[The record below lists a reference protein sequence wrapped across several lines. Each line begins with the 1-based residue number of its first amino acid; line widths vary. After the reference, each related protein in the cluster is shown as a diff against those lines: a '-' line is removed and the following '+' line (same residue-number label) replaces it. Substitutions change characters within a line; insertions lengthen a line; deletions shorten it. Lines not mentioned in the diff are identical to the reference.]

1 MTRCRNNLPALTA
14 SEKSAECIMYRQLL
28 RVTTLV
34 PPRDAAHHTARY
46 GTIKLL
52 WLFGHSQDAGS
63 ATPAGGRLDRVHT
76 PLMKP
81 QRLMYSPTRSR
92 RLNEMLGLI
101 VLVVAGLLLLA
112 LVSYTP
118 SDPSFNSVGDGA
130 GTHLAHNWT
139 GLVGAYSADLL
150 LQTLGIAIFFVPLA
164 LLRIGLS
171 WIRSQRVGSTKA
183 KVAGILLWLIFAPAL
198 IALMPGEMLWRHALP
213 ISGIEGTILAGG
225 LIHFV
230 NYPGAMILC
239 GLMVALSL
247 YLTTTFLLANAGSW
261 FTAHFGFIRS
271 LSDRYAAWKSKR
283 RGAADE
289 EFDEAF
295 ASKREIAAAMAR
307 KQEAG
312 EGDAARNGSLLS
324 SFFGWFG
331 RRNRKQEDESDA
343 TVSQGPEVND
353 EPASVWQTMP
363 RTLVDAAPMTGLHV
377 AAAAAAPYAAQLA
390 AAAAPLRSAQAAGA
404 VETPSAAEV
413 EDDGWLNAPERRTP
427 PPILA
432 MPKASHVAMPE
443 PPPARIPTLKP
454 VQTVG
459 LPPMPSPMQDIAA
472 QNIAFGKRADADQ
485 RAVAI
490 TPKSVR
496 GYKLPPSSLL
506 YKSEEHAQVR
516 ENELREEA
524 RVLVEKCGEF
534 GVDGSVEQINP
545 GPVVTTFEFRPDAGV
560 KYSRV
565 TGLAD
570 DLCLAMAAESILIE
584 RMPGKSTVGIQVP
597 NHERETIWLR
607 DVVECE
613 NFAQSKSKLAIAL
626 GKDISGRIV
635 IGDLASMP
643 HVLIAG
649 STGSGKS
656 VAINAMI
663 MSVLFKSTPEQVRMI
678 LVDPK
683 RVELG
688 MYEGIPHLF
697 TPIITEAKLAAN
709 ALRNAVREME
719 RRLKL
724 LAANHVR
731 NIDQFNKLFENG
743 SEYLFADVNQEPLPY
758 IMIIIDELA
767 DLMMLDRAN
776 VEEAI
781 TRLAQMARAVGI
793 HLVLATQRPSV
804 DVITGLIKANVP
816 TRMSFRLAT
825 KVDSRTIIDSNGA
838 ESLLGRGDM
847 LFLPPG
853 TSRLQRV
860 HAPFVTEKE
869 IAAVTEFW
877 KAQGEAEYV
886 HGFLEGPKDEKSSE
900 GGSSGD
906 GEEDD
911 ALFDD
916 AVRLVFEFGKASTS
930 LLQRRLR
937 IGYGRAAHL
946 IDMME
951 RDGLVGPADGSKP
964 REILKSPSY
973 FSEVD
978 ASTR

>member
-1 MTRCRNNLPALTA
+1 
-14 SEKSAECIMYRQLL
+14 
-28 RVTTLV
+28 
-34 PPRDAAHHTARY
+34 
-46 GTIKLL
+46 
-52 WLFGHSQDAGS
+52 
-63 ATPAGGRLDRVHT
+63 
-76 PLMKP
+76 MKP
-81 QRLMYSPTRSR
+81 NRLTLAPTRNR
-92 RLNEMLGLI
+92 RMNEMLGII
-101 VLVVAGLLLLA
+101 VLVGAGLLLLS
-112 LVSYTP
+112 LLTYTA
-118 SDPSFNSVGDGA
+118 SDPSLNSVGGVAGA
-130 GTHLAHNWT
+130 RPNNWT
-139 GLVGAYSADLL
+139 GLFGAYLADLL
-150 LQTLGIAIFFVPLA
+150 LQSLGVAVLFLPVVLVS
-164 LLRIGLS
+164 IGVNWL
-171 WIRSQRVGSTKA
+171 RSQAVGSTMPR
-183 KVAGILLWLIFAPAL
+183 VCGLLLWLVFAPAT
-198 IALMPGEMLWRHALP
+198 IALLPGHLHYKHAIAIAGVEGRLLSDALVQTLNLP
-213 ISGIEGTILAGG
+213 GTA
-225 LIHFV
+225 
-230 NYPGAMILC
+230 ILC
-239 GLMVALSL
+239 SLMVLLSL
-247 YLTTTFLLANAGSW
+247 YLATSFTLSTANEWFGS
-261 FTAHFGFIRS
+261 HFGFVRTWSNGIS
-271 LSDRYAAWKSKR
+271 
-283 RGAADE
+283 
-289 EFDEAF
+289 
-295 ASKREIAAAMAR
+295 AR
-307 KQEAG
+307 KQRQEEAIA
-312 EGDAARNGSLLS
+312 EGAFANSTLSSPAPLAEDDEKPSKSLLT
-324 SFFGWFG
+324 SFFRWFG
-331 RRNRKQEDESDA
+331 RRKDTAEADA
-343 TVSQGPEVND
+343 ENEIAHAEKPSMW
-353 EPASVWQTMP
+353 ASIP
-363 RTLVDAAPMTGLHV
+363 RTHVDTVGATGLDAATL
-377 AAAAAAPYAAQLA
+377 AAAPYAAELTNA
-390 AAAAPLRSAQAAGA
+390 AMPLSAATERPLPFSEEARENDDWLNSPERNAPVPLLTKPQQAPPQQTPPLRPQL
-404 VETPSAAEV
+404 VQ
-413 EDDGWLNAPERRTP
+413 
-427 PPILA
+427 
-432 MPKASHVAMPE
+432 
-443 PPPARIPTLKP
+443 KP
-454 VQTVG
+454 VAPPM
-459 LPPMPSPMQDIAA
+459 PPMPSPMADLRD

-490 TPKSVR
+490 TPKSIR

-506 YKSEEHAQVR
+506 YHSEEHAQVR
-516 ENELREEA
+516 EDELRAEA
-524 RVLVEKCGEF
+524 RVLVEKCAEF
-534 GVDGSVEQINP
+534 GVDGNVEQINP

-560 KYSRV
+560 KYARV

-597 NHERETIWLR
+597 NHSRETIWLR

-613 NFAQSKSKLAIAL
+613 SFAQSKSRLAIAL
-626 GKDISGRIV
+626 GKDINGRIV
-635 IGDLASMP
+635 TADLASMP

-663 MSVLFKSTPEQVRMI
+663 MSVLYKSTPEQVRMI

-731 NIDQFNKLFENG
+731 NIDQFNKLFDNG
-743 SEYLFADVNQEPLPY
+743 SEYLFEDVNQEPLPY
-758 IMIIIDELA
+758 IMIVIDELA

-847 LFLPPG
+847 LYLPPG

-869 IAAVTEFW
+869 IAAVTDFW
-877 KAQGEAEYV
+877 KQQGTAEYV
-886 HGFLEGPKDEKSSE
+886 EGFLEGPKDEKGNGE
-900 GGSSGD
+900 GGSANDGD
-906 GEEDD
+906 DND

-964 REILKSPSY
+964 REILKAPTY
-973 FSEVD
+973 YAEVD
-978 ASTR
+978 SALR